1 MNNRVNFEFTY
12 YNKKTKDALFSE
24 VIAPSAGASATS
36 VLRNLASIKNQGLE
50 ATLTATLVD
59 RKMFGYDVT
68 INGSHNTNKVA
79 SLGMVNDSTPRLVNG
94 TGANRDSVGMSIRG
108 WYYRT
113 YTYADSNSNGFIEPF
128 EVIVDPTFRYV
139 GNSVPTDLLSISNGI
154 DLLNRK
160 LHINALFDYK
170 GGYSINNG
178 TYSFQ
183 CGNNAACPG
192 KSNPN
197 ASLEDQAAAV
207 AFTLKNPDD
216 GVRLSA
222 ERPVL
227 ALPRAVGCAAH
238 ARPNWRRVFA
248 SKDASLVLAARNLK
262 VWTKYKGADPEENY
276 VTSDVQN
283 TFASSAPRSYYTFR
297 LNLHY

>member
-1 MNNRVNFEFTY
+1 
-12 YNKKTKDALFSE
+12 
-24 VIAPSAGASATS
+24 
-36 VLRNLASIKNQGLE
+36 
-50 ATLTATLVD
+50 
-59 RKMFGYDVT
+59 
-68 INGSHNTNKVA
+68 
-79 SLGMVNDSTPRLVNG
+79 
-94 TGANRDSVGMSIRG
+94 
-108 WYYRT
+108 
-113 YTYADSNSNGFIEPF
+113 
-128 EVIVDPTFRYV
+128 
-139 GNSVPTDLLSISNGI
+139 VPTDLLSISNGI

-207 AFTLKNPDD
+207 AFTLKNPTTAF
-216 GVRLSA
+216 GYLQNGQFWRFRELSA
-222 ERPVL
+222 VL
-227 ALPRAVGCAAH
+227 RMPDRLAA
-238 ARPNWRRVFA
+238 RLR

-276 VTSDVQN
+276 ATTTDVQN